1 MAGLAKVKLRING
14 GGTGCSSS
22 VVSVRVVDFVRV
34 LVEAVDET
42 ESDISSRKEIL
53 LTVLLGE
60 RHAIGAGRVVENAWS
75 LASRVR
81 EREPAA

>member
-1 MAGLAKVKLRING
+1 MKLRING
-14 GGTGCSSS
+14 GATGGSSS

-42 ESDISSRKEIL
+42 ESDISSRREIL

-60 RHAIGAGRVVENAWS
+60 GHAIGAGRVVESAWS
-75 LASRVR
+75 LASRGR
-81 EREPAA
+81 EREPAV

>member
-1 MAGLAKVKLRING
+1 LAGLAKVKLRISG
-14 GGTGCSSS
+14 GATGCSSS
-22 VVSVRVVDFVRV
+22 VVSVIVVDFVRV

-42 ESDISSRKEIL
+42 ESDISSWKEIL

-60 RHAIGAGRVVENAWS
+60 GHAIGAGRVVENAWS
-75 LASRVR
+75 LASRGR